1 MSAPGFGKLSKQAD
15 CRQAVFQRQLR
26 DVQSFTVNER
36 RGEDDHPIHALAH
49 RTIEHTIEVTGA
61 PDGKGMQFDSRAAR
75 GCFCGTELNRPYR
88 GIPQNTQTGKCWHG
102 LPQELDLLPAPLGNI
117 EKWPGKFSARAPESF
132 CPPACYGFVFQ
143 VDPNDGNCA
152 CRSCSGP
159 DRVWSCSND
168 SAALE
173 VG

>member
-75 GCFCGTELNRPYR
+75 GCFCGTELNRPWH
-88 GIPQNTQTGKCWHG
+88 PTEHPNGKV
-102 LPQELDLLPAPLGNI
+102 L
-117 EKWPGKFSARAPESF
+117 AR
-132 CPPACYGFVFQ
+132 PPAG
-143 VDPNDGNCA
+143 A
-152 CRSCSGP
+152 RSASRP
-159 DRVWSCSND
+159 AR
-168 SAALE
+168 E
-173 VG
+173 YR

>member
-102 LPQELDLLPAPLGNI
+102 LPQELNLLPAQLRNI
-117 EKWPGKFSARAPESF
+117 EKKSSKISARVTEAFRPS
-132 CPPACYGFVFQ
+132 ACHGIAFQ
-143 VDPNDGNCA
+143 IDPDDGNCA
-152 CRSCSGP
+152 RGSCGGP
-159 DRVWSCSND
+159 DRVWGSGKD
-168 SAALE
+168 DVALK
-173 VG
+173 VN